1 MILPRITFP
10 LFLRIRVNK
19 NLHTKGFLNK
29 IFFFGSFCVT
39 RKKLA
44 LSKVSKNIKI
54 DNTKTDII
62 SIFMMRFIKRGSQ
75 TDLDFICHRDMM
87 MVSEHQPPFG
97 GSIHCK
103 CTLRVHSGLFNLC
116 YCDIWI

>member
-1 MILPRITFP
+1 MNKTFSLDP
-10 LFLRIRVNK
+10 FV
-19 NLHTKGFLNK
+19 
-29 IFFFGSFCVT
+29 SPE
-39 RKKLA
+39 KKLA

-87 MVSEHQPPFG
+87 MVSEHQPPFE
-97 GSIHCK
+97 GSIQSK
-103 CTLRVHSGLFNLC
+103 FQIKTIMIWLESWLNLTLAQTHFAKDTLAHTFWPISV
-116 YCDIWI
+116 